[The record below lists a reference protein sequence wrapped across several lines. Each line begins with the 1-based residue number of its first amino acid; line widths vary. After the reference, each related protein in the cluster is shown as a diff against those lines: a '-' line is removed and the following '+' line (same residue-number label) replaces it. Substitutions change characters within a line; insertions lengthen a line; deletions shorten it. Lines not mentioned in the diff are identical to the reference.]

1 MTAEQYRADMDRQ
14 KDRVAFDMKELI
26 AAIEELLR
34 STASYTGAEIE
45 AARARL
51 TEQLE
56 IAKDDALR
64 WKSLAREK
72 VRHASECTDE
82 YAHEHPWRL
91 VGIAAAVGVIAG
103 HCLLGGSRR

>member
-26 AAIEELLR
+26 AAIEELLT

-51 TEQLE
+51 TQQLE

-82 YAHEHPWRL
+82 YAHTHPWRL
-91 VGIAAAVGVIAG
+91 VGVAAAAGVIVG
-103 HCLLGGSRR
+103 HCLLGGGRR

>member
-26 AAIEELLR
+26 AAIEELLK

-91 VGIAAAVGVIAG
+91 VGVAAAAGVIVG
-103 HCLLGGSRR
+103 HCLLGGGRR

>member
-26 AAIEELLR
+26 AAIEELLK
-34 STASYTGAEIE
+34 STATYTGAEVE

-56 IAKDDALR
+56 MAKDDALR
-64 WKSLAREK
+64 WKTLAREK
-72 VRHASECTDE
+72 VRQASECTDE
-82 YAHEHPWRL
+82 YAHSHPWRL
-91 VGIAAAVGVIAG
+91 VGAAAAVGVIIG
-103 HCLLGGSRR
+103 HCLLGGYRR